1 MRLLFGH
8 LVMALAGVVSGLS
21 LNWKPTPPSGHMMN
35 GVNLRAAGVVPY
47 TVRPGLGVHFLLQS
61 MTNGSRTGKLCDFGG
76 RRESSDEDAFVTAAR
91 ELCEEVGGNFFGDVD
106 ELADK
111 LRSEAKVRI
120 LNRHG
125 RYVTF
130 FVKVPYA
137 PAEML
142 PTVCARTL
150 RM

>member
-1 MRLLFGH
+1 
-8 LVMALAGVVSGLS
+8 MALAGVVSGLS
-21 LNWKPTPPSGHMMN
+21 FNWKPTPPSGPMMASTARCRR
-35 GVNLRAAGVVPY
+35 RALHCSA
-47 TVRPGLGVHFLLQS
+47 RPGCTSNCMEVARVNCRL
-61 MTNGSRTGKLCDFGG
+61 GG
-76 RRESSDEDAFVTAAR
+76 RRSPATRTHSSRLR

-142 PTVCARTL
+142 PTVCTRTL